1 MLAKSMKAPNQWM
14 MLGAMAGV
22 WWGGEKGRER
32 EGGEERDDER
42 SPGRLREVK
51 NWRTADVS
59 FESRFVRCEPGK

>member
-1 MLAKSMKAPNQWM
+1 VPWLVC
-14 MLGAMAGV
+14 GR
-22 WWGGEKGRER
+22 GEKGRER

-59 FESRFVRCEPGK
+59 FESRFVRCEPGKWLTLW